1 MEKPR
6 NVIILC
12 AGDSITE
19 QGYPPFLGGLL
30 RRKGLRVRI
39 LNYGRRGNTSAEYLN
54 YLKTNAGKID
64 SERPDFVLIE
74 LGTND
79 VRLDGDSVSRDA
91 FEKNLEKIVTILGR
105 LQTRTGGRPDLLLA
119 TIPPIPNGMPFPF
132 GAESAR
138 RVVEEINPAIRKIA
152 ARCGLVVVD
161 NHALFLAAPD
171 LLPEIHPSRQGYK
184 AMAGNWFRA
193 LESRLESRRSR

>member
-30 RRKGLRVRI
+30 RRSGLRARI
-39 LNYGRRGNTSAEYLN
+39 LNYGRRGNTSAEYLDF
-54 YLKTNAGKID
+54 LKTDVRKID
-64 SERPDFVLIE
+64 AERPDFVLIE

-79 VRLDGDSVSRDA
+79 VRLDGDRVSQDA
-91 FEKNLEKIVTILGR
+91 FEKNLGEITTILGG
-105 LQTRTGGRPDLLLA
+105 LQTRTGGRPDLFLA
-119 TIPPIPNGMPFPF
+119 TVPPIPAGIPFPF
-132 GAESAR
+132 GAESSR
-138 RVVEEINPAIRKIA
+138 RVIEEINPAIRKIA
-152 ARCGLVVVD
+152 AGAGFVLVD

-171 LLPEIHPSRQGYK
+171 LLPGIHPSREGYK

-193 LESRLESRRSR
+193 LESRLEARRSR